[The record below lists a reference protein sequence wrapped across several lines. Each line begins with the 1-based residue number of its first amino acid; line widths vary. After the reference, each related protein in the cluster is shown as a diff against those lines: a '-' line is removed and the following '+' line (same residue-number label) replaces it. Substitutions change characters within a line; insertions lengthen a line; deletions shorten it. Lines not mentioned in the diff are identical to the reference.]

1 MKLDE
6 AVKEVM
12 AEFQKHLQADGG
24 DIELV
29 EIVDGVAKVKITR
42 TTTPATFSTFL
53 RDYKTRDGITCGSCR
68 IPTST
73 IIAVLE
79 AKLKE
84 KIPSLTKVEIIK

>member
-1 MKLDE
+1 MEK
-6 AVKEVM
+6 AVEDVL
-12 AEFQKHLQADGG
+12 AEIRKHLQQDGG

-29 EIVDGVAKVKITR
+29 EIVDGVVRVRITR
-42 TTTPATFSTFL
+42 TTVPVTFSTFL

-79 AKLKE
+79 GKLKQTFPW
-84 KIPSLTKVEIIK
+84 INKVEMVK